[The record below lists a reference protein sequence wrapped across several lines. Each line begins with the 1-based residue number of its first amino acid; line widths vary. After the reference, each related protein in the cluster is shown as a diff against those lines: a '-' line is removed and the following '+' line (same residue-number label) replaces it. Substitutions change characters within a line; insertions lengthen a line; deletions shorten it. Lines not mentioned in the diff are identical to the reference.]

1 MLYFGS
7 GVAIS
12 SLVFYVER
20 IEKAS
25 AVYDRS
31 KFQKLVLQMNSQ
43 NFAKL
48 INRKKRRSRFRF
60 FSRVTVSALCLLDKG
75 LMQKILRKVRI
86 SALFLAFL
94 EIHSNIFC

>member
-1 MLYFGS
+1 MIYFGS

-12 SLVFYVER
+12 SSFFYVER

-25 AVYDRS
+25 AVCDKS

-60 FSRVTVSALCLLDKG
+60 FSRVTVLCAYL
-75 LMQKILRKVRI
+75 IRV
-86 SALFLAFL
+86 
-94 EIHSNIFC
+94 